1 MFILAVPWLLLALFL
16 LTIALCAK
24 KKRLY
29 AFLFAIITVAINF
42 WSDCFCLGTANNNSG
57 EIKILCFNINGAGS
71 YNEKKTESIIKLIID
86 DPENF
91 IISLYIK

>member
-1 MFILAVPWLLLALFL
+1 MQ
-16 LTIALCAK
+16 

-57 EIKILCFNINGAGS
+57 DFKVLCFNINGADNYS
-71 YNEKKTESIIKLIID
+71 ANKTESIIKLII
-86 DPENF
+86 EVIHINLSYLV
-91 IISLYIK
+91 ILEIMIKMEQNTKYDK